1 MAGDFDVDH
10 RPFFDSIAKEVSSN
24 TDYENTVYLMSTDL
38 PATEVVKVNDRL
50 FKYGVGT
57 DRVFEISCKESET
70 ENYERL
76 DLATAEMY
84 FKNQVMLED
93 LKKQEF
99 QLGIGGLNMADS
111 LLFRELQIQ
120 YLKLTDED
128 LESYTMHKKLK
139 IPILTSTYPHSQVW
153 SRFEYSTL
161 PNFGELLA
169 YRLPFFGL
177 YQYEKY

>member
-1 MAGDFDVDH
+1 MRSLFSTLAAVFGASQIAQEVEAVKILMAGDFDVDH

-99 QLGIGGLNMADS
+99 
-111 LLFRELQIQ
+111 
-120 YLKLTDED
+120 
-128 LESYTMHKKLK
+128 
-139 IPILTSTYPHSQVW
+139 
-153 SRFEYSTL
+153 
-161 PNFGELLA
+161 
-169 YRLPFFGL
+169 
-177 YQYEKY
+177 

>member
-1 MAGDFDVDH
+1 MRSLFSTLAAVFGASQIAQEVEAVKILMAGDFDVDH
-10 RPFFDSIAKEVSSN
+10 RPFFDSIATEVSSN

-99 QLGIGGLNMADS
+99 
-111 LLFRELQIQ
+111 
-120 YLKLTDED
+120 
-128 LESYTMHKKLK
+128 
-139 IPILTSTYPHSQVW
+139 
-153 SRFEYSTL
+153 
-161 PNFGELLA
+161 
-169 YRLPFFGL
+169 
-177 YQYEKY
+177 